1 MRNQSPYFWHFV
13 PNEQFQSD
21 HFSTDTQRQLQRF
34 LLMIRTVLA
43 LLLLAGSITIQAESL
58 DLEYRVVEQWTAADG
73 LPADTISRLAVD
85 KEGYLWL
92 ATYDGVVRHQGFDFH
107 TFTRENEPAFPSNR
121 SFAVLT
127 APEDGVI
134 VHFENKHLGHLS
146 TQGYKAIGRAEYSN
160 IAVWNDYVWFIDEQT
175 QRLHSWD
182 SAEGLRQR
190 SDTILTK
197 LAFDQF
203 NERLLLGASD
213 GSVLALSMIDQT
225 QIGLVRVTSAAPEP
239 IIGLAGGPNGET
251 LVLSTRSAMQV
262 SADSGDLQRLHL
274 TTWKHAQPRLLR
286 ATWTTTGWLI
296 ANLITDTGAGPNK
309 LLASGTQTLPLA
321 EVTSVDLD
329 RGPASI
335 LRIDAQSR
343 RWINDGQRL
352 FRDGQLMFQSEDRI
366 YDFIVDPFD
375 QIWIAQ
381 PGQGLKLLKRSII
394 KMIGQGPNG
403 LPDPNISLVT
413 QIDGDILVGSWVAL
427 SRFNVDTGNWQ
438 HLLDRAATDVIPDGD
453 SLLIG
458 NHGACRLIDPGECER
473 VSDFPVPSAQVYL
486 LHRDSIDAVWAGT
499 GAGLFRRTPDGL
511 WQRRLVHPSTAR
523 VALELDS
530 GQMILGTNGDGLLVL
545 SIHDHPGFSVTQLG
559 YEIGLPSQFIRSL
572 LDVSDGRVLVGTEDA
587 GVCLLDSNL
596 SIVNCLSTSDG
607 LPHHSVHH
615 MVLDSLQ
622 RMWVNTNAGIYRV
635 DLAELLA
642 YLEGRHDHIPI
653 FTRFGQR
660 QGLLSIE
667 GNGGINR
674 TGTHT
679 SDGRIW
685 FPNQQGLV
693 VIQTEAETEAVP
705 VMLKPKIRVQGQQV
719 TKSLQRDATARQLE
733 LEILAIALARPEDV
747 EFRYRL
753 GQSADWFMLGKQ
765 RRMTLTSLPPGSQKI
780 EFQAR
785 YPEFDWNGPSTTLT
799 LDVGYLMHEHP
810 ATRTFLLLLAL
821 AGLAVFWMMMRRRQ
835 HELERK
841 VKERS
846 LRLEQAS
853 AQVIKLN
860 DSMQRVDLRH
870 RTALKAVSNELKGV
884 LDAAM
889 EPLHDRLDP
898 LPSKNKLSDI
908 QEKARTLGRLVDQ
921 VKAFSDGPNH
931 PYGTEPEPQSNNDFT
946 LPDNSSKS
954 IETEPKDSDELE
966 RRIRLEV
973 LLHLSDP
980 DFSVEKLAANLAM
993 SRSVLY
999 RRVAEFSNF
1008 SPAELI
1014 RDLRLEQA
1022 SQLLLESN
1030 ERISTIGDAT
1040 GFRDVSTFSRAFS
1053 KKMGMSPR
1061 QWRKHQ
1067 AQKSSP
1073 AND

>member
-146 TQGYKAIGRAEYSN
+146 TQGYQAIGRAEYSN

-197 LAFDQF
+197 LAVDLF
-203 NERLLLGASD
+203 NERLLLGAGD
-213 GSVLALSMIDQT
+213 GSVLALSMLDKT
-225 QIGLVRVTSAAPEP
+225 RVGLVRVGSAAPDP
-239 IIGLAGGPNGET
+239 IVGLAGGPNGET

-286 ATWTTTGWLI
+286 ATWTTTGWLVG
-296 ANLITDTGAGPNK
+296 NLLTDAGAGPHT
-309 LLASGTQTLPLA
+309 LLASGTQALPVEA
-321 EVTSVDLD
+321 VMSVDAD
-329 RGPASI
+329 RSPASI
-335 LRIDAQSR
+335 MQIDAQAR

-352 FRDGQLMFQSEDRI
+352 FRDGQLMFQSEGRI
-366 YDFIVDPFD
+366 FDFIVDPFD

-381 PGQGLKLLKRSII
+381 PGQGLKLLKRGII
-394 KMIGQGPNG
+394 KTIGQRPGS
-403 LPDPNISLVT
+403 LPDANISLVT
-413 QIDGDILVGSWVAL
+413 QIDGDILAGSWVAL
-427 SRFNVDTGNWQ
+427 SRLNPDTGDWQ
-438 HLLDRAATDVIPDGD
+438 QLLDRAARDIIPDGE

-458 NHGACRLIDPGECER
+458 TLGLCRLIRPGECPE
-473 VSDFPVPSAQVYL
+473 VSGFPAPSAEVRQ
-486 LHRDSIDAVWAGT
+486 LHRDSTGAVWAGT
-499 GAGLFRRTPDGL
+499 TDGLFRRTPDRV
-511 WQRRLVHPSTAR
+511 WERRLIHHATAR
-523 VALELDS
+523 VALEQDS
-530 GQMILGTNGDGLLVL
+530 GRLILGTNGDGLLVL
-545 SIHDHPGFSVTQLG
+545 SIHDRPGFSVTQLG

-572 LDVSDGRVLVGTEDA
+572 LDVSDERVLVGTEDA
-587 GVCLLDSNL
+587 GLCLLDSNL
-596 SIVNCLSTSDG
+596 SNVGCLSTSDG
-607 LPHHSVHH
+607 LPHHGVHY
-615 MVLDSLQ
+615 MVVDPLK

-642 YLEGRHDHIPI
+642 YIEGRQGPPPV
-653 FTRFGQR
+653 FTRFGER

-667 GNGGINR
+667 GNGGVHR
-674 TGTHT
+674 AGTQT

-685 FPNQQGLV
+685 FPNQKGLI
-693 VIQTEAETEAVP
+693 VIQTEAETAPVP
-705 VMLKPKIRVQGQQV
+705 IALKPAIRVQGQQI
-719 TKSLQRDATARQLE
+719 TESLRLDATARQVE
-733 LEILAIALARPEDV
+733 FEILTTALARPEDV

-753 GQSADWFMLGKQ
+753 SPSADWFMLGKQ
-765 RRMTLTSLPPGSQKI
+765 RRITLTNLPPGSQRI

-785 YPEFDWNGPSTTLT
+785 YPELDWNGPSTILN
-799 LDVGYLMHEHP
+799 LDIGYLAHEHP
-810 ATRTFLLLLAL
+810 ATKTVFLLLAV
-821 AGLAVFWMMMRRRQ
+821 AGLAGFWMMMRHRQ
-835 HELERK
+835 RQLERK
-841 VKERS
+841 VKKRS
-846 LRLEQAS
+846 LQLDRAS
-853 AQVIKLN
+853 EQVIKLN
-860 DSMQRVDLRH
+860 DSMQRIDLRH

-889 EPLHDRLDP
+889 LPLLDRLD
-898 LPSKNKLSDI
+898 LSSSESGLSNI
-908 QEKARTLGRLVDQ
+908 QEKARTLEGLVEQ
-921 VKAFSDGPNH
+921 VKAFSEGPQQPHKAEPAFQTDPDSDIASNS
-931 PYGTEPEPQSNNDFT
+931 PEPT
-946 LPDNSSKS
+946 A
-954 IETEPKDSDELE
+954 IEPKDSGDLE

-973 LLHLSDP
+973 LLHLGDP
-980 DFSVEKLAANLAM
+980 DFSVEKLSANLAM